1 MHSAFGIHPAVTG
14 LVLAIL
20 LAMIILGGI
29 KRIAATTSKL
39 VPLMAVIYFFGA
51 LSVIFANT
59 ENIVPSLAAVAGD
72 IFTGSSATGGF
83 LGATLPDYGCAGIS
97 NAARRFA

>member
-1 MHSAFGIHPAVTG
+1 MPQINSISNAMHTAFVVHPAITG
-14 LVLAIL
+14 LVLAVL

-39 VPLMAVIYFFGA
+39 VPIMALVYFVGA

-59 ENIVPSLAAVAGD
+59 ENIAPSLAALRAWL
-72 IFTGSSATGGF
+72 ISS
-83 LGATLPDYGCAGIS
+83 
-97 NAARRFA
+97 